1 MRSKLSTSMKIAHK
15 LVLAAMMAFVG
26 LVAATFGS
34 SDGAATRADAPLKV
48 VATTGMI
55 ADAARQ
61 VGGDAVEVRALMGP
75 GVDPHAYRQTRS
87 DIVAM
92 TRADLV
98 LWHGLY
104 LEAQMEEFF
113 HDLARKRTVVAVAD
127 GLDKDKLRGH
137 DAYAD
142 KYDPHVWMTPALWKD
157 MVAEVQAALSDARP
171 DQADLFAANAAAHLA
186 ELDQL
191 IAYGNDILAQ
201 VPVENRVL
209 VTAHDAFGYFGRDF
223 GFEVLG
229 IQGISTQSEAGL
241 NRIGA
246 LVDMLV
252 ARQISG
258 VFVESSV
265 SDRSM
270 RALIEG
276 AAAQGHEVRIGGE
289 LFSDAMGADGSY
301 EGTYVGMLDHN
312 MTTIAAALGAKV
324 PPKGMSGRLS
334 GAGF

>member
-1 MRSKLSTSMKIAHK
+1 MNRLRRAIFG
-15 LVLAAMMAFVG
+15 LALM
-26 LVAATFGS
+26 VAVPLTLAVS
-34 SDGAATRADAPLKV
+34 AERALAEAPLKV

-98 LWHGLY
+98 LYHGLY
-104 LEAQMEEFF
+104 LEAQMEDFLQ
-113 HDLARKRTVVAVAD
+113 DLSRKRTVVAVAESLPRD
-127 GLDKDKLRGH
+127 LLRAH
-137 DAYAD
+137 DDYEN
-142 KYDPHVWMTPALWKD
+142 KFDPHVWMTPALWKEVVAR
-157 MVAEVQAALSDARP
+157 VAEVLSEARP
-171 DQADLFAANAAAHLA
+171 GQADVFVANATAHMADLDRLLA
-186 ELDQL
+186 YAD
-191 IAYGNDILAQ
+191 DTLAR
-201 VPVENRVL
+201 VPADSRVL
-209 VTAHDAFGYFGRDF
+209 ISAHDAFGYFGRDF

-241 NRIGA
+241 NRISE
-246 LVDMLV
+246 LVDLLV
-252 ARQISG
+252 QRQISA

-276 AAAQGHEVRIGGE
+276 AAAQGHEVKIGGE
-289 LFSDAMGADGSY
+289 LFSDAMGADGTY
-301 EGTYVGMLDHN
+301 EGTYLGMLDHN
-312 MTTIAAALGAKV
+312 ITTIAGALGADV
-324 PPKGMSGRLS
+324 PARGMDGKLS
-334 GAGF
+334 AGL

>member
-1 MRSKLSTSMKIAHK
+1 MRLRLNSP
-15 LVLAAMMAFVG
+15 MMARRMMVAALMALAGLIALPMVG
-26 LVAATFGS
+26 L
-34 SDGAATRADAPLKV
+34 GAGPARAEAPLKV

-75 GVDPHAYRQTRS
+75 GLDPHAYRQTRS

-137 DAYAD
+137 DTYAD
-142 KYDPHVWMTPALWKD
+142 KFDPHVWMTPALWKD
-157 MVAEVQAALSDARP
+157 MVAEVQAALTEARP
-171 DQADLFAANAAAHLA
+171 DQADLFAANATAHLA

-191 IAYGNDILAQ
+191 ITYGTKILAQ
-201 VPVENRVL
+201 VPAENRVL

-241 NRIGA
+241 NRIGE
-246 LVDMLV
+246 LVDLLV
-252 ARQISG
+252 ERGVSA

-265 SDRSM
+265 SDRSV

-312 MTTIAAALGAKV
+312 MTTIAAALGAEV

-334 GAGF
+334 GAGL

>member
-1 MRSKLSTSMKIAHK
+1 MRIRQFA
-15 LVLAAMMAFVG
+15 LAALMIVMA
-26 LVAATFGS
+26 LPL
-34 SDGAATRADAPLKV
+34 AATRVLAEAPLKV

-61 VGGDAVEVRALMGP
+61 VGGDHVEVKGLMGP

-113 HDLARKRTVVAVAD
+113 HDLARKRNVVAVAE
-127 GLDKDKLRGH
+127 GLDKSLLRAH
-137 DAYAD
+137 DDYDD
-142 KYDPHVWMTPALWKD
+142 KYDPHVWMTPVLWKE
-157 MVAEVQAALSDARP
+157 VVVQVQKALTETRPEAAEV
-171 DQADLFAANAAAHLA
+171 FAANAAAHLA

-191 IAYGNDILAQ
+191 IAYGAGTLKE
-201 VPVENRVL
+201 VPEEARVL
-209 VTAHDAFGYFGRDF
+209 ITAHDAFGYFGKDY

-241 NRIGA
+241 NRIGE
-246 LVDMLV
+246 LVDVLV
-252 ARQISG
+252 ERKITA

-276 AAAQGHEVRIGGE
+276 AAAKGHKVTVGGE
-289 LFSDAMGADGSY
+289 LFSDAMGADGTY
-301 EGTYVGMLDHN
+301 EGTYIGMLDHN
-312 MTTIAAALGAKV
+312 ITTIAAALGADV
-324 PPKGMSGRLS
+324 PDRGMAGKLS
-334 GAGF
+334 AGF